1 MTAQIKS
8 KERVSEHGEVFTNE
22 REVNAMLDMVKKEAS
37 DISSTFLEPA
47 CGNGNFLIEILS
59 RKLKKAQRL
68 SRKDHLLYCLYS
80 LRAVASIYGIDI
92 QQDNIDEAK
101 ARLYDLFFVRH
112 VKLFNAQ
119 PPELLQ
125 RAMLTIMD
133 RNIQC
138 GNTLTFSGSNGTP
151 LMISEWSIDDDFSV
165 GRKDYFYQAM
175 VETGCEA
182 RAVCVYPQVNIAWI
196 DMQTKQ
202 KECLDGRTNQIQK
215 AGG

>member
-1 MTAQIKS
+1 MAAQIKS
-8 KERVSEHGEVFTNE
+8 KKRVSEHGEVFTNE

-68 SRKDHLLYCLYS
+68 SQKGHLLYCLYS
-80 LRAVASIYGIDI
+80 LRAVASIYGVDI

-101 ARLYDLFFVRH
+101 TRLYDLFFVRY
-112 VKLFNAQ
+112 VKLFNTQ
-119 PPELLQ
+119 PPEVLQ
-125 RAMLTIMD
+125 RAMFTIMD

-165 GRKDYFYQAM
+165 ERKDYIYQEL
-175 VETGCEA
+175 VETGCKTEA
-182 RAVCVYPQVNIAWI
+182 ARVYPKVNIAWI
-196 DMQTKQ
+196 DKQT
-202 KECLDGRTNQIQK
+202 E
-215 AGG
+215 